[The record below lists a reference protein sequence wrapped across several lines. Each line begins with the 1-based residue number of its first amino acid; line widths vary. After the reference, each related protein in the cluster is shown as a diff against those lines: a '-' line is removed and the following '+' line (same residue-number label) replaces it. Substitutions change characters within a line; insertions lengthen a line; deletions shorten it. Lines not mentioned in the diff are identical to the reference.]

1 MTAHNTRVTLLA
13 IDARCLMGKPSGM
26 GRYAANLL
34 PALVAQASQDVSFCV
49 VRHESNRD
57 LLDWPQGAD
66 VEEVFVSS
74 RVAYPPDFFLAGK
87 ALRAALSSRG
97 TPDLIH
103 GLFHVLPWN
112 THSLAPT
119 VVSLLDLILIDHA
132 RESQSNWVEAQY
144 TKAFGKLAIG
154 ATLRGAAHILSI
166 SEASKVAAH
175 RHFGPLPMS
184 VVSLGVEDAFFD
196 PPRPVERATNERPYV
211 LTVSNDK
218 PYKNVDVLLRAF
230 KDPKLA
236 AKADLVLV
244 GPEAGLKRLAQ
255 EVGVQAKVPGFVP
268 EQEYGELLAGASA
281 FVFPSLIEGFGL
293 PPVEA
298 MAGGVPTLV
307 SNIEPMRTIC
317 TPGAETFDAR
327 SASDLAAKLHKLLD
341 DAEWHQTRHQ
351 AARAHADSFRWPIT
365 ARETLQAYERVL
377 GRSLLRE
384 HVETTR

>member
-1 MTAHNTRVTLLA
+1 MR
-13 IDARCLMGKPSGM
+13 KPSGM

-49 VRHESNRD
+49 VRHESNQD
-57 LLDWPQGAD
+57 PLDWPEGAD

-74 RVAYPPDFFLAGK
+74 RPTYPPDFFRAGK
-87 ALRAALSSRG
+87 SFRAALSSRG

-103 GLFHVLPWN
+103 GLFHVLPRK
-112 THSLAPT
+112 THTLAPT
-119 VVSLLDLILIDHA
+119 VVSLLDLIWIDHA
-132 RESQSNWVEAQY
+132 HESQSNWLEAEY
-144 TKAFGKLAIG
+144 TKVFGKIAIG
-154 ATLRGAAHILSI
+154 ATLRGAAHVLSI
-166 SEASKVAAH
+166 SEASKVAAE
-175 RHFGPLPMS
+175 RHFGALPIS

-196 PPRPVERATNERPYV
+196 PPRPAVERPYV

-230 KDPKLA
+230 KDPELA

-255 EVGVQAKVPGFVP
+255 EVGVEAKVPGFVP
-268 EQEYGELLAGASA
+268 EEEYARLLAGASA

-307 SNIEPMRTIC
+307 SDIEPMRTIC
-317 TPGAETFDAR
+317 SPGAETFDAR
-327 SASDLAAKLHKLLD
+327 DANELGAKLHKLLG
-341 DAEWHQTRHQ
+341 DAEWHQSRHQ
-351 AARAHADSFRWPIT
+351 AARAHADSFRWPQT
-365 ARETLQAYERVL
+365 ARETLQSYERVL
-377 GRSLLRE
+377 GRSLLRA
-384 HVETTR
+384 ETPE